1 MKKYALFGDL
11 VLQAAY
17 FSAFN
22 LLVVIACVVILASSL
37 DDLFIDA
44 YYWVRAAY
52 RSLVIRRRYPRLTA
66 QELRS
71 EEESWFAI
79 MVPAW
84 KEYAVLA
91 QMIEHTIATLEYRK
105 FVIFVGT
112 YRNDTDT
119 TIEAQRMAR
128 RYPNV
133 VRPALVPND
142 GPTCKADCLN
152 WIVQSILEYEA
163 AHAMRFAGIAMHDC
177 EDIVHPLELKL
188 FNHLIERKDF
198 LQLPVLSLERK
209 WSDWVGCTYLDDFS
223 EWHSK
228 DLVVRESL
236 TGCVPGAGVA
246 SCYSRRII
254 DRLLE
259 SGKEEP
265 FCTDSLT
272 EDYDT
277 SFQMKRIGARM
288 AFVWLPLEYKTRRR
302 RLGRGQHREI
312 DAKSIIATRELFP
325 GTFRAAYRQ
334 RARWIIGIAFQGAH
348 RLGWRG
354 SLATKY
360 MYLRDRKGTVTSL
373 VTILA
378 YVLLFNHLGQRFA
391 AAHGWIVDDRTLL
404 EASPTWLADIMFVNA
419 AMLGNRV
426 FQRVYF
432 VTRLNG
438 WRQGALSIPRLV
450 VNNFIN
456 FFAVCRAWR
465 LYAVSAL
472 TGQPIGWDKTK
483 HSYPS
488 REDLKLVH
496 HSLGEL
502 LLSWHSITQQQLD
515 DALALQKSRPGT
527 RLGELLVDS
536 GGLDGYTL
544 ADAIAFQAGL
554 PRVDLRDRDWRVFS
568 SRLPAYIA
576 IRHSAVPFG
585 DGEAGA
591 LNVAVPSPLDET
603 AMAQL
608 RAAAGVEVQCF
619 IASEAEIAA
628 ALHEMHLPGEAQADR
643 PKVNSL

>member
-1 MKKYALFGDL
+1 MSIISTPPPWE
-11 VLQAAY
+11 AAY
-17 FSAFN
+17 FGLFN
-22 LLVVIACVVILASSL
+22 ALVVIACVVILASSI
-37 DDLFIDA
+37 DDLYIDIH
-44 YYWVRAAY
+44 YWLRAAY
-52 RSLVIRRRYPRLTA
+52 RALVIRPRYPRLTA
-66 QELRS
+66 QALRK
-71 EEESWFAI
+71 EEERWFAI

-91 QMIEHTIATLEYRK
+91 QMIEHTIATLEYHK

-112 YRNDTDT
+112 YQNDPDT
-119 TIEAQRMAR
+119 VIEADRMAR
-128 RYPNV
+128 RYPNM
-133 VRPALVPND
+133 VRRATVRHD

-152 WIVQSILEYEA
+152 WIVQAILAYEQE
-163 AHAMRFAGIAMHDC
+163 HAMRFAGIAMHDC

-188 FNHLIERKDF
+188 FNYLIERKDF
-198 LQLPVLSLERK
+198 LQLPVLSLERN
-209 WSDWVGCTYLDDFS
+209 WNDWVGGTYLDDFS

-236 TGCVPGAGVA
+236 TGCIPGAGVA

-259 SGKEEP
+259 GADNQP

-288 AFVWLPLEYKTRRR
+288 AFVWLPLEYKATRRQ
-302 RLGRGQHREI
+302 LARGEHREI

-325 GTFRAAYRQ
+325 GTFRTAYRQ
-334 RARWIIGIAFQGAH
+334 RARWIIGIAFQGAR
-348 RLGWRG
+348 RLGWKG

-378 YVLLFNHLGQRFA
+378 YVLLANHVAQRFA
-391 AAHGWIVDDRTLL
+391 VTHGWLPRGQTLL
-404 EASPTWLADIMFVNA
+404 EASPSWLANMMLFNA
-419 AMLGNRV
+419 VMLGNRV

-438 WRQGALSIPRLV
+438 VQQGVLSIPRLV

-465 LYAVSAL
+465 LFIVSVA

-488 REDLKLVH
+488 REDLQLVH
-496 HSLGEL
+496 RRLGEL
-502 LLSWHSITQQQLD
+502 LLSWHAISEKQLD
-515 DALALQKSRPGT
+515 DALTMQQIHTGT
-527 RLGELLVDS
+527 KLGELLVDG
-536 GGLDGYTL
+536 GGLDAETL
-544 ADAIAFQAGL
+544 ADAVAWQAGL
-554 PRVDLRDRDWRVFS
+554 PRAQLGQRDWRPFAA
-568 SRLPAYIA
+568 RLPAYIEV
-576 IRHSAVPFG
+576 RHRAVPFG
-585 DGEAGA
+585 IGEASA
-591 LNVAVPSPLDET
+591 LNVAVASPLSET
-603 AMAQL
+603 ALAQL
-608 RAAAGVEVQCF
+608 RAAAGTEVQCF
-619 IASEAEIAA
+619 VASEPDIAA
-628 ALHEMHLPGEAQADR
+628 ALAELQPGKGAVSVRSPEVA
-643 PKVNSL
+643 

>member
-1 MKKYALFGDL
+1 MTFAPTLSP
-11 VLQAAY
+11 LQAEY
-17 FSAFN
+17 FHVFN
-22 LLVVIACVVILASSL
+22 ALVVIACVVILASSL
-37 DDLFIDA
+37 DDLYIDA
-44 YYWVRAAY
+44 HYWVRAAY
-52 RSLVIRRRYPRLTA
+52 RAIVIRRRYPRLTA
-66 QELRS
+66 QALRD
-71 EEESWFAI
+71 EDERWFAI

-91 QMIEHTIATLEYRK
+91 QMIEHTIAALEYRK

-112 YRNDTDT
+112 YQNDPDT
-119 TIEAQRMAR
+119 TIEADRMAR
-128 RYPNV
+128 RYPNI
-133 VRPALVPND
+133 VRRATVIHD

-152 WIVQSILEYEA
+152 WIIQSILVHEEE
-163 AHAMRFAGIAMHDC
+163 HAMRFAGIAMHDC
-177 EDIVHPLELKL
+177 EDIIHPLELKL

-198 LQLPVLSLERK
+198 LQLPVLSLERN
-209 WSDWVGCTYLDDFS
+209 WNDWVGGTYLDDFS

-254 DRLLE
+254 ERLLE
-259 SGKEEP
+259 GTDNQP

-288 AFVWLPLEYKTRRR
+288 AFVWLPLEYKTTRRHLFGDQR
-302 RLGRGQHREI
+302 REI
-312 DAKSIIATRELFP
+312 DARSVIATRELFP
-325 GTFRAAYRQ
+325 GTFRTAYRQ
-334 RARWIIGIAFQGAH
+334 RARWIIGIAFQGAQ

-354 SLATKY
+354 SIATKY

-378 YVLLFNHLGQRFA
+378 YVLLANHVFQRFA
-391 AAHGWIVDDRTLL
+391 VAHGWLPHGQTLL
-404 EASPTWLADIMFVNA
+404 EASPDWLADMMLVNT

-438 WRQGALSIPRLV
+438 LGQGLLSIPRLV

-465 LYAVSAL
+465 LFIASAV

-488 REDLKLVH
+488 REDLQLVH
-496 HSLGEL
+496 RRLGEL
-502 LLSWHSITQQQLD
+502 LLSWHAISQKQLD
-515 DALALQKSRPGT
+515 DALEMQRIDTGT
-527 RLGELLVDS
+527 RLGELLIES
-536 GGLDGYTL
+536 AGLDTETL
-544 ADAIAFQAGL
+544 ADAVAWQAGL
-554 PRVDLRDRDWRVFS
+554 PRVELGGRDWRPFAA
-568 SRLPAYIA
+568 RLPNYVEVRHRA
-576 IRHSAVPFG
+576 IPFG
-585 DGEAGA
+585 IGEASA
-591 LNVAVPSPLDET
+591 LNVAVAAPLSET
-603 AMAQL
+603 ALAQL
-608 RAAAGVEVQCF
+608 RAAAGAEVQCF
-619 IASEAEIAA
+619 IASEPDIVA
-628 ALHEMHLPGEAQADR
+628 ALEELQSGTGARTALS
-643 PKVNSL
+643 KVA